1 MLTDLGYRVTSK
13 TSVRK
18 ALALFRVDPSPFDL
32 VITDQT
38 MPEMTGKR
46 LVEEIIAIK
55 ADMPIA
61 MRAGFRHLVDANRA
75 TAAGITA
82 FAMKPLTKK
91 EIAKTIRKILDG

>member
-1 MLTDLGYRVTSK
+1 
-13 TSVRK
+13 
-18 ALALFRVDPSPFDL
+18 
-32 VITDQT
+32 
-38 MPEMTGKR
+38 
-46 LVEEIIAIK
+46 
-55 ADMPIA
+55 